1 MFSGTIGA
9 KIIVYHCMLVVLV
22 QPWQGARAQQQCL
35 GPQAQL
41 RNAKQL
47 VLCVDGVLVPFQ
59 TVMMI

>member
-1 MFSGTIGA
+1 
-9 KIIVYHCMLVVLV
+9 MLVVLV